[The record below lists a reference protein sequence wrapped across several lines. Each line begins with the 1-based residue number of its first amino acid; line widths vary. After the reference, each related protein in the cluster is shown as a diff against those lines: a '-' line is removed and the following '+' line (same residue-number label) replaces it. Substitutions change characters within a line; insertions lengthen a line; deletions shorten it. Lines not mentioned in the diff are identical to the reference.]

1 MRKEG
6 GAAALAAEAKE
17 EGSRRDRNACAR
29 PVITAR
35 AIAERPR
42 RAGARDPEAPPWG
55 RKMKWLV
62 VAAALVSVPASAVA
76 QAVPP
81 CNDMMAMQTGWM
93 GGVMDECC
101 DEPTEDCSS
110 G

>member
-1 MRKEG
+1 
-6 GAAALAAEAKE
+6 
-17 EGSRRDRNACAR
+17 
-29 PVITAR
+29 
-35 AIAERPR
+35 
-42 RAGARDPEAPPWG
+42 
-55 RKMKWLV
+55 MKWLV